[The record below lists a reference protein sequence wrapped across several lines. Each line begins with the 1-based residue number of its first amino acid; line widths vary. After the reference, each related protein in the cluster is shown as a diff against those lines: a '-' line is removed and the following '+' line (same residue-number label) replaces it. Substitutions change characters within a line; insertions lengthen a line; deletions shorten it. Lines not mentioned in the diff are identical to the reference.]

1 VIEVREELAR
11 ASAMLDVRRFDEAS
25 ALLARLVSAEPE
37 SSRAWCLMARAH
49 LGAERYTEAISAA
62 NRAVSLDP
70 VDEWPHRLASNALVH
85 LGNFP
90 DAVRAADEAC
100 RLAPGYWQTHVCV
113 AQAALAGQRLGV
125 AAEAAT
131 RARAL
136 APNEPD
142 VHFLSGKVSLARG
155 QLAEAREHQEQALA
169 LDPAHSGA
177 MNELGRIRLR
187 RHDTAGAIRHFISA
201 ARATPEERIYS
212 RNIDVVLLRT
222 VSRTIYMFTLVALIL
237 IWIPAVTHVDRLPFV
252 IALGM
257 AAGLTAASF
266 AWIVLRMPR
275 EARQLVR
282 RTLRGPRVAAAL
294 ALATGGVAVAFGLV
308 AFAPEAD
315 LTEILPV
322 AVVITVAARL
332 AAFAALRGAARKHLR
347 VILLFFEPG
356 DVAHRPQGEHRR
368 AAQQAVDGA
377 HAEDHGR
384 PERGGQRPE
393 RRGGHPHRGGVQGH
407 RDVRQRVAE
416 RADGRDHDRPAG
428 AAAEGQQAGRYRAR
442 SLHPH
447 DRAPDRG
454 AAQVGA
460 AHDRTEQHPGRPG
473 DQVEEGELHGS
484 RRQPGPGSEF
494 GPALKTAKSPP
505 RYA

>member
-1 VIEVREELAR
+1 VTELPQELAR

-25 ALLARLVSAEPE
+25 ALLARVVSAEPE

-70 VDEWPHRLASNALVH
+70 ADEWPHRLASNALVH

-90 DAVRAADEAC
+90 DALRAADEAC

-113 AQAALAGQRLGV
+113 AQAALAGQRPGV
-125 AAEAAT
+125 AAEAAS

-222 VSRTIYMFTLVALIL
+222 VSRTIYVFTLVALIL
-237 IWIPAVTHVDRLPFV
+237 IWIPAVTHLDRLPFV

-257 AAGLTAASF
+257 TAGLTAACF

-275 EARQLVR
+275 EARRLVR
-282 RTLRGPRVAAAL
+282 RTLLAPRVAAAL
-294 ALATGGVAVAFGLV
+294 ALASGGVAVAFGLV
-308 AFAPEAD
+308 AFTPAAD
-315 LTEILPV
+315 LTEVLPV

-347 VILLFFEPG
+347 VVLSAVRPG
-356 DVAHRPQGEHRR
+356 DLAHRPQGEHGR
-368 AAQQAVDGA
+368 AAQHPVDGP
-377 HAEDHGR
+377 HAEDRGR
-384 PERGGQRPE
+384 PERGGQRPVD
-393 RRGGHPHRGGVQGH
+393 GVPDHADAVSGEDAQ
-407 RDVRQRVAE
+407 
-416 RADGRDHDRPAG
+416 RAD
-428 AAAEGQQAGRYRAR
+428 
-442 SLHPH
+442 
-447 DRAPDRG
+447 
-454 AAQVGA
+454 
-460 AHDRTEQHPGRPG
+460 PG
-473 DQVEEGELHGS
+473 E
-484 RRQPGPGSEF
+484 
-494 GPALKTAKSPP
+494 
-505 RYA
+505 

>member
-1 VIEVREELAR
+1 
-11 ASAMLDVRRFDEAS
+11 MLDVRRFDEAS
-25 ALLARLVSAEPE
+25 ALLARVVSAEPE

-70 VDEWPHRLASNALVH
+70 ADEWPHRLASNALVH

-90 DAVRAADEAC
+90 DALRAADEAC

-113 AQAALAGQRLGV
+113 AQAALAGQRPGV
-125 AAEAAT
+125 AAEAAS

-222 VSRTIYMFTLVALIL
+222 VSRTIYVFTLVALIL
-237 IWIPAVTHVDRLPFV
+237 IWIPAVTHLDRLPFV

-257 AAGLTAASF
+257 TAGFTAACF

-275 EARQLVR
+275 EARRLVR
-282 RTLRGPRVAAAL
+282 RTLRAPRVAAAL
-294 ALATGGVAVAFGLV
+294 ALASGGVAVAFGLV
-308 AFAPEAD
+308 AFTPAAD
-315 LTEILPV
+315 LTEVLPV

-347 VILLFFEPG
+347 VVLSAVRPG
-356 DVAHRPQGEHRR
+356 DLAHRPQGEHGR
-368 AAQQAVDGA
+368 AAQQPVDGP
-377 HAEDHGR
+377 HAEDRSR
-384 PERGGQRPE
+384 PERGGQRPVD
-393 RRGGHPHRGGVQGH
+393 GVPDHADAVSGE
-407 RDVRQRVAE
+407 DAE
-416 RADGRDHDRPAG
+416 RAD
-428 AAAEGQQAGRYRAR
+428 
-442 SLHPH
+442 
-447 DRAPDRG
+447 
-454 AAQVGA
+454 
-460 AHDRTEQHPGRPG
+460 PG
-473 DQVEEGELHGS
+473 E
-484 RRQPGPGSEF
+484 
-494 GPALKTAKSPP
+494 
-505 RYA
+505 

>member
-1 VIEVREELAR
+1 MTELREDLSR
-11 ASAMLDVRRFDEAS
+11 AQTMLDLGRYDEATT
-25 ALLARLVSAEPE
+25 LLARL
-37 SSRAWCLMARAH
+37 
-49 LGAERYTEAISAA
+49 
-62 NRAVSLDP
+62 
-70 VDEWPHRLASNALVH
+70 
-85 LGNFP
+85 
-90 DAVRAADEAC
+90 
-100 RLAPGYWQTHVCV
+100 
-113 AQAALAGQRLGV
+113 V

-222 VSRTIYMFTLVALIL
+222 VSRTIYVFTLIALIL

-257 AAGLTAASF
+257 AAGLTVASF

-275 EARQLVR
+275 EARRLVR
-282 RTLRGPRVAAAL
+282 RTLRAPRVAAAL
-294 ALATGGVAVAFGLV
+294 TLAVGGVAVAFGLV
-308 AFAPEAD
+308 AFAPDAD
-315 LTEILPV
+315 LTQILPV

-347 VILLFFEPG
+347 VVF
-356 DVAHRPQGEHRR
+356 
-368 AAQQAVDGA
+368 
-377 HAEDHGR
+377 
-384 PERGGQRPE
+384 
-393 RRGGHPHRGGVQGH
+393 
-407 RDVRQRVAE
+407 
-416 RADGRDHDRPAG
+416 
-428 AAAEGQQAGRYRAR
+428 
-442 SLHPH
+442 
-447 DRAPDRG
+447 
-454 AAQVGA
+454 
-460 AHDRTEQHPGRPG
+460 
-473 DQVEEGELHGS
+473 
-484 RRQPGPGSEF
+484 
-494 GPALKTAKSPP
+494 
-505 RYA
+505 

>member
-1 VIEVREELAR
+1 VIELREELAR

-25 ALLARLVSAEPE
+25 ALLARVVSAEPE

-70 VDEWPHRLASNALVH
+70 ADEWPHRLASNALVH

-90 DAVRAADEAC
+90 DALRAADEAR

-113 AQAALAGQRLGV
+113 AQSALAGQRPRV
-125 AAEAAT
+125 AAEAAA

-222 VSRTIYMFTLVALIL
+222 VSRTIYVFTLVALIL
-237 IWIPAVTHVDRLPFV
+237 IWIPAVTHLDRLPFV

-257 AAGLTAASF
+257 AAGFTAASF

-282 RTLRGPRVAAAL
+282 RTLRAPRVAAAL

-308 AFAPEAD
+308 AFTPAAD
-315 LTEILPV
+315 LTGVLPV

-332 AAFAALRGAARKHLR
+332 AAFAALRGAARKHLGFVR
-347 VILLFFEPG
+347 LAIRPG
-356 DVAHRPQGEHRR
+356 DLADRPQGEHRR
-368 AAQQAVDGA
+368 AAQQAVNGP
-377 HAEDHGR
+377 HAEDRGR
-384 PERGGQRPE
+384 PERGGQRP
-393 RRGGHPHRGGVQGH
+393 V
-407 RDVRQRVAE
+407 DRVPDHADAVSGEDAE
-416 RADGRDHDRPAG
+416 RAD
-428 AAAEGQQAGRYRAR
+428 
-442 SLHPH
+442 
-447 DRAPDRG
+447 
-454 AAQVGA
+454 
-460 AHDRTEQHPGRPG
+460 PG
-473 DQVEEGELHGS
+473 E
-484 RRQPGPGSEF
+484 
-494 GPALKTAKSPP
+494 
-505 RYA
+505 